1 MALAYTAYDL
11 WDDWHCVGRVSDPEN
26 YPECYDTHLRSS
38 NRHKFPECHPNCHL
52 PYLAAKLNDQGLV
65 GNRLGEKEETQALL
79 DSQPETNFQLQAAEQ
94 L

>member
-52 PYLAAKLNDQGLV
+52 PYLAKKFKDQGEFV
-65 GNRLGEKEETQALL
+65 ETEETQALV
-79 DSQPETNFQLQAAEQ
+79 DSQPQTSSQLEVDDH